1 MNFRHLLISILFVC
15 LSSFFF
21 AIHDSILKF
30 ISSSQIKWY
39 HHMTIGGPFGLLL
52 IITIM
57 YFTEG
62 LQNIFLQSYKIPLI
76 RGILAI
82 ASPVMAF
89 ISLKY
94 ISLSI
99 FTTLILTLP
108 FFLVIFANIF
118 LNEKITKNIFISL
131 ILGFVGV
138 ILIIRPGLVDLNIF
152 IFFPII
158 MSVIMGFNMILL
170 NKFKHIATSN
180 TYAFYNLLIPF
191 TFGLIFFFNDPFFPE
206 IKYIFIIILTW
217 VNGILGLLFITYA
230 YHRAKSNSNMI
241 APYIYTQ
248 LIWAVLFG
256 LIFYNDHF
264 NTYSIIGSFLI
275 VICGIMVLK
284 QKKKNN

>member
-1 MNFRHLLISILFVC
+1 MNFKYLLISILFVC

-39 HHMTIGGPFGLLL
+39 HHMTIGAPFGLLL

-62 LQNIFLQSYKIPLI
+62 LNNIFLKSYKIPLI

-82 ASPVMAF
+82 PSPLMAF

-118 LNEKITKNIFISL
+118 LKEKITKNIFISL

-138 ILIIRPGLVDLNIF
+138 ILIIRPGFINLNIF

-158 MSVIMGFNMILL
+158 MSAIMGFNMILL

-180 TYAFYNLLIPF
+180 TYALYNLLIPF
-191 TFGLIFFFNDPFFPE
+191 TFGLIFFLNDPFFPE

-217 VNGILGLLFITYA
+217 INGILGLLFITYA
-230 YHRAKSNSNMI
+230 YHRAKSNSNKI

-256 LIFYNDHF
+256 SIFYNDHF
-264 NTYSIIGSFLI
+264 NMYNIAGSFLI
-275 VICGIMVLK
+275 VVCGIIVLIK
-284 QKKKNN
+284 QK